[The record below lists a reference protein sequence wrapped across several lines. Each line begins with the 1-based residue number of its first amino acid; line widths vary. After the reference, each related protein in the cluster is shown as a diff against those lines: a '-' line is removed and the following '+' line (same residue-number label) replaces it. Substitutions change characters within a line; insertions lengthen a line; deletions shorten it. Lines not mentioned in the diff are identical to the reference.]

1 MDSNI
6 NLLKINHSQS
16 TALYLETIFAN
27 GFLQKIG
34 KATRIQGNTF
44 FLIDHIL
51 TKTEINVELS
61 GTIISDISDHFINF
75 VAVPCTKTRVTSD
88 IKPKR
93 NFSQFNLRRFKEAL
107 GLCTWNNT
115 LSNNDVNNSYD
126 NFWNDFHTLF
136 ELHFPLIKVK
146 FNRNVHK
153 KNNFMTKGLLISR
166 ATKNTLHKKAIIN
179 PTLYNEHYKK
189 YRNIFNSLIRIS
201 KQKSTDENFRK
212 HAKSPKRTWDLLKE
226 TTFGEKSFNNISEIN
241 ANGELKSTPKDIS
254 EEFNNFFTNIGQS
267 ISNDV
272 TPTSTNPESYINDF
286 DSSKTKFNLGNTGQI
301 HVMDI
306 IKSFES
312 KASLDIDG
320 VSLKLIK
327 FVAYEVS
334 RPLSHIFNL
343 SLEKGIFP
351 ENLKSSRTVPIFK
364 CGDPKLCDNYRPI
377 SLVCTISKILE
388 KMVHTNLINH
398 LEINDLLYKHQYG
411 FLKGRSTEQ
420 NLLHVVNFISNALNS
435 GNFCIGI
442 FLDLKKAFDVCSHS
456 ILLKKL
462 KKLGVDGI
470 ALDWFTSYLS
480 NRKQRVDI
488 NGHLSNEKFIN
499 ISVLQG
505 SILGPTLFLCYI
517 NDLFTVTNLA
527 TFLFAD
533 DTSCLAEH
541 NNLPDLIN
549 FVNTELQK
557 IANWF
562 RSNKMAVNIS
572 KTKFFIFRIKGK
584 KIDILDTHVLFNNND
599 INGHQDPKNI
609 FKLER
614 VFLENIN
621 PDHQTYKLL
630 GVHFDEYLNFDKHS
644 SYICAKLSRSLYC
657 IKRVSNKLSKKSL
670 LSLYYALIH
679 PHLLYCINI
688 LSCTSKS
695 NLLRIQKMQKKPS
708 ELLLKPK

>member
-1 MDSNI
+1 MKTLESM
-6 NLLKINHSQS
+6 LK
-16 TALYLETIFAN
+16 ALNVHGT
-27 GFLQKIG
+27 
-34 KATRIQGNTF
+34 
-44 FLIDHIL
+44 FLI
-51 TKTEINVELS
+51 
-61 GTIISDISDHFINF
+61 
-75 VAVPCTKTRVTSD
+75 
-88 IKPKR
+88 
-93 NFSQFNLRRFKEAL
+93 
-107 GLCTWNNT
+107 
-115 LSNNDVNNSYD
+115 
-126 NFWNDFHTLF
+126 
-136 ELHFPLIKVK
+136 
-146 FNRNVHK
+146 
-153 KNNFMTKGLLISR
+153 
-166 ATKNTLHKKAIIN
+166 
-179 PTLYNEHYKK
+179 
-189 YRNIFNSLIRIS
+189 
-201 KQKSTDENFRK
+201 
-212 HAKSPKRTWDLLKE
+212 KE

-267 ISNDV
+267 ISNNV
-272 TPTSTNPESYINDF
+272 TPTLTNPESYINDF
-286 DSSKTKFNLGNTGQI
+286 DPSKAKFNLGNTGQI

-327 FVAYEVS
+327 FVAYEIS
-334 RPLSHIFNL
+334 CPLSHIFNL

-442 FLDLKKAFDVCSHS
+442 FLDLKKAFDVCSHY

-549 FVNTELQK
+549 LVNTELQK

-572 KTKFFIFRIKGK
+572 KTKFIIFRTKGK
-584 KIDILDTHVLFNNND
+584 KIDISDTPVLFNNND

-621 PDHQTYKLL
+621 PEHQTYKLL

-695 NLLRIQKMQKKPS
+695 NLLRIQKMQKKAIRIITKAKINEHTGPLFKLCKILPF
-708 ELLLKPK
+708 EQLCLQAKLLFMHSIHYNYAPNSFSNTFPTNQIRNIEHNLRNQNEFLLPGCRIEWFKKFPLYTFPLAWNNLGDIGFQFNRITFHFALKDYLLESIL

>member
-1 MDSNI
+1 MANSNDSLDTLNANINFDLKNALEIFFGDDNEENSFINDNHSHLYFDLDTFANKFTNNSIIFLSINVCSLMSKHQNLFLAINDMLKKQVKIKVIAVQETWNVPYPELVNINGFKLFIKTRTNNRGGGIAFYVKDDITCKIKHNLSPFYEKEFECLTVEIVLNKKKLILSNIYRSPTPTTNATQAEHTDSFINHLDVHLSNLASLNTDSYVFMDSNI

-44 FLIDHIL
+44 SLIDHIL

-107 GLCTWNNT
+107 GLCTWNST

-153 KNNFMTKGLLISR
+153 KNNFMTNGLLISR

-212 HAKSPKRTWDLLKE
+212 HAKSPKGTWDLLKE

-267 ISNDV
+267 ISNNV
-272 TPTSTNPESYINDF
+272 TPTLTNPESYINDF
-286 DSSKTKFNLGNTGQI
+286 DPSKAKFNLGNTGQI

-327 FVAYEVS
+327 FVAYEIS
-334 RPLSHIFNL
+334 RL
-343 SLEKGIFP
+343 
-351 ENLKSSRTVPIFK
+351 SRTF
-364 CGDPKLCDNYRPI
+364 
-377 SLVCTISKILE
+377 
-388 KMVHTNLINH
+388 LI
-398 LEINDLLYKHQYG
+398 
-411 FLKGRSTEQ
+411 
-420 NLLHVVNFISNALNS
+420 
-435 GNFCIGI
+435 
-442 FLDLKKAFDVCSHS
+442 
-456 ILLKKL
+456 
-462 KKLGVDGI
+462 
-470 ALDWFTSYLS
+470 
-480 NRKQRVDI
+480 
-488 NGHLSNEKFIN
+488 
-499 ISVLQG
+499 
-505 SILGPTLFLCYI
+505 
-517 NDLFTVTNLA
+517 
-527 TFLFAD
+527 
-533 DTSCLAEH
+533 
-541 NNLPDLIN
+541 
-549 FVNTELQK
+549 
-557 IANWF
+557 
-562 RSNKMAVNIS
+562 
-572 KTKFFIFRIKGK
+572 
-584 KIDILDTHVLFNNND
+584 
-599 INGHQDPKNI
+599 
-609 FKLER
+609 
-614 VFLENIN
+614 
-621 PDHQTYKLL
+621 
-630 GVHFDEYLNFDKHS
+630 
-644 SYICAKLSRSLYC
+644 
-657 IKRVSNKLSKKSL
+657 
-670 LSLYYALIH
+670 
-679 PHLLYCINI
+679 
-688 LSCTSKS
+688 
-695 NLLRIQKMQKKPS
+695 
-708 ELLLKPK
+708 

>member
-1 MDSNI
+1 M
-6 NLLKINHSQS
+6 
-16 TALYLETIFAN
+16 
-27 GFLQKIG
+27 
-34 KATRIQGNTF
+34 
-44 FLIDHIL
+44 
-51 TKTEINVELS
+51 
-61 GTIISDISDHFINF
+61 
-75 VAVPCTKTRVTSD
+75 PCTKTRVTSD

-153 KNNFMTKGLLISR
+153 KNNFMTNGLLISR

-226 TTFGEKSFNNISEIN
+226 TTFGDKSFNNISEIN

-267 ISNDV
+267 ISNNV
-272 TPTSTNPESYINDF
+272 TPTLTNPESYINDF
-286 DSSKTKFNLGNTGQI
+286 DPSKAKFNLGNTGQI

-435 GNFCIGI
+435 GNFCKGI
-442 FLDLKKAFDVCSHS
+442 FLDLKKAFDVCSHY
-456 ILLKKL
+456 ILFKKL

-572 KTKFFIFRIKGK
+572 KTKFIIFRTKGK
-584 KIDILDTHVLFNNND
+584 KIDISDTPVLFNNND

-695 NLLRIQKMQKKPS
+695 NLLRMQKMQKKTS
-708 ELLLKPK
+708 ELLLKLK

>member
-1 MDSNI
+1 MANSSDSLDTLNANVNLDLKNALEIFFGDDNEENSYVNDNHSHLYFDLDTFANKFTSNSIIFLSFNVCSLMSKHQNLSSAINDMLQKQVKIKVIAVQETWNVPYPELVNINGFKLLIKTRTNNRGVGIAFYVKDDITCKIKHNLSPFYEKEFECLTVEIVLKKKKLILSNIYRSPTPTINATQAEHTDSFINHLNVHLSNLANLNTDSYVFMDSNI

-16 TALYLETIFAN
+16 SALYLETIFA
-27 GFLQKIG
+27 

-44 FLIDHIL
+44 SLIDHIL

-107 GLCTWNNT
+107 GLCTWNST

-153 KNNFMTKGLLISR
+153 KNNFMTNGLLISR

-267 ISNDV
+267 ISNNV
-272 TPTSTNPESYINDF
+272 TPTLTNPESYINDF
-286 DSSKTKFNLGNTGQI
+286 DPSKTKFNLGNTGQI

-327 FVAYEVS
+327 FVAYEIS
-334 RPLSHIFNL
+334 CPLSHIFNL

-388 KMVHTNLINH
+388 KMVHKNLINH
-398 LEINDLLYKHQYG
+398 LEINDLLYKHKYC

-420 NLLHVVNFISNALNS
+420 N
-435 GNFCIGI
+435 
-442 FLDLKKAFDVCSHS
+442 
-456 ILLKKL
+456 
-462 KKLGVDGI
+462 
-470 ALDWFTSYLS
+470 
-480 NRKQRVDI
+480 
-488 NGHLSNEKFIN
+488 
-499 ISVLQG
+499 
-505 SILGPTLFLCYI
+505 
-517 NDLFTVTNLA
+517 
-527 TFLFAD
+527 
-533 DTSCLAEH
+533 
-541 NNLPDLIN
+541 
-549 FVNTELQK
+549 
-557 IANWF
+557 
-562 RSNKMAVNIS
+562 
-572 KTKFFIFRIKGK
+572 
-584 KIDILDTHVLFNNND
+584 
-599 INGHQDPKNI
+599 
-609 FKLER
+609 
-614 VFLENIN
+614 
-621 PDHQTYKLL
+621 
-630 GVHFDEYLNFDKHS
+630 
-644 SYICAKLSRSLYC
+644 
-657 IKRVSNKLSKKSL
+657 
-670 LSLYYALIH
+670 
-679 PHLLYCINI
+679 
-688 LSCTSKS
+688 
-695 NLLRIQKMQKKPS
+695 
-708 ELLLKPK
+708 